1 MTNNGVFEK
10 TMENARKHRNIKLVT
25 TERRKNYLVLE
36 PNYHTTRFFKENLL
50 AIEMGK
56 TQILMNEPVYLGLSI
71 LDLIKTVMY

>member
-1 MTNNGVFEK
+1 MNNGVFEK

-56 TQILMNEPVYLGLSI
+56 TQILMNKLVYLGLSI